1 MKENMTVGANEIL
14 AVKIP
19 RAHWNDSRVK
29 EIVEQYEKIRKKRFW
44 IFFFLQVVGYPIR
57 GYMSLTML
65 WFWIYLF
72 GMIYAYTMGLNH
84 SSNQLKELKKSEGWG
99 TKADAVVRIDTE
111 VSRKKNT
118 FLVKWQHFLIPLA
131 LMIPIVFYVRPEP
144 LWVEV
149 GMIVFVMVVTYLCG
163 VFFYIMYRRLPTK
176 VYSADTEINLVA
188 NRIYRYEWSKVGLLF
203 SWSAI
208 VYIPVLFAPTNDLY
222 YTSEIHLTLQ
232 MSLLLLVT
240 FLIPVFI
247 VMIFV
252 RTNKKIKEEQEKI
265 LNPIEDSLE
274 VDDDEY
280 WNMFMYSNPY
290 DKRLW
295 VPRKVG
301 VGITINMAHTAGR
314 IIMIGIAVMT
324 LAIIIWSTAIMIAVD
339 FYVPTM
345 TIDKNVSIDGNS
357 SDRIVIAGI
366 DDILRIDIEDV
377 SSLQMMTE
385 LPSTYRIN
393 GSSTER
399 VKAGEFRVSGYG
411 MVTLEIMVEVP
422 IYIQLELED
431 ETYIFFNGQTEEI
444 TEEYYQEIKSLL

>member
-1 MKENMTVGANEIL
+1 MKENMTAGANEIL

-29 EIVEQYEKIRKKRFW
+29 EIVEQYEKSRKKRFW

-72 GMIYAYTMGLNH
+72 GLIYVYTMGLNH
-84 SSNQLKELKKSEGWG
+84 SSNQLKALKKSEGWG
-99 TKADAVVRIDTE
+99 GKVDAVVRIDTE

-118 FLVKWQHFLIPLA
+118 FLVKWQYFLIPLG
-131 LMIPIVFYVRPEP
+131 LMIPTVFYVGPES
-144 LWVEV
+144 LWTEL
-149 GMIVFVMVVTYLCG
+149 GASAFVMGTTYLCG

-176 VYSADTEINLVA
+176 VYSEDTEINLAA
-188 NRIYRYEWSKVGLLF
+188 NRVCHHEWSKIGLLF

-208 VYIPVLFAPTNDLY
+208 VYIPVLFAPTNELY
-222 YTSEIHLTLQ
+222 YTNEIHLTMQ

-240 FLIPVFI
+240 LLVPVFI
-247 VMIFV
+247 VVIFV

-280 WNMFMYSNPY
+280 WNMFMYSNPH

-301 VGITINMAHTAGR
+301 VGFTINMGHTAGKVV
-314 IIMIGIAVMT
+314 MAGIAVMT
-324 LAIIIWSTAIMIAVD
+324 IATIIWSTVIMIAVD

-345 TIDKNVSIDGNS
+345 RVEVGVSSDGNIN
-357 SDRIVIAGI
+357 DKIVIAGI
-366 DDILRIDIEDV
+366 DDTLHIDIEDV
-377 SSLQMMTE
+377 SSVQMITE

-411 MVTLEIMVEVP
+411 MATLEIMVEVP